1 MKRDYHSS
9 NKKNNIQEGITY
21 FQGVEI
27 EHTPAYGMDTLF
39 VVGMQD
45 PEEVIGI
52 ATRKNVQHIYLGAN
66 QSFDLSDNEDI
77 LKEEEEAWDNL
88 VKTLCEEGFWVTLD
102 FEHEYLEWIQEAGY
116 TEHNKFIPMISVKV
130 PYIEQLGY
138 NACIKIDDKDF
149 NATNKGVWTHKVYD
163 LMDRDRFTQWDQYKS
178 DKIIE

>member
-52 ATRKNVQHIYLGAN
+52 ATRKNVQHI
-66 QSFDLSDNEDI
+66 
-77 LKEEEEAWDNL
+77 
-88 VKTLCEEGFWVTLD
+88 
-102 FEHEYLEWIQEAGY
+102 
-116 TEHNKFIPMISVKV
+116 
-130 PYIEQLGY
+130 
-138 NACIKIDDKDF
+138 
-149 NATNKGVWTHKVYD
+149 
-163 LMDRDRFTQWDQYKS
+163 
-178 DKIIE
+178 

>member
-1 MKRDYHSS
+1 MKRDYTSS
-9 NKKNNIQEGITY
+9 DNVTGVTY
-21 FQGVEI
+21 FTGVEI
-27 EHTPAYGMDTLF
+27 EHTPAYGKDTLF

-45 PEEVIGI
+45 PEEVMEI
-52 ATRKNVQHIYLGAN
+52 AKNKNVQHIYLGAN
-66 QSFDLSDNEDI
+66 QSFDLSDNDDI
-77 LKEEEEAWDNL
+77 LKDEEEAWDNL
-88 VKTLCEEGFWVTLD
+88 VKTLCRAGFWVTLD
-102 FEHEYLEWIQEAGY
+102 FEHEYLEWIQESGY